1 MWRGLIWARLLQ
13 AGCFPNGALRINQQ
27 RPVWQFDRQHSS
39 LCSWLQLSSNLVPS
53 ALIMSGQIWSRPN
66 TCELM
71 VCFDAVWLEGMGCH
85 LLTHW
90 NINHSRKSGLK
101 DDRDRVRRQRRMR
114 APVGFRFVGFGWSLL
129 SPTSQPSAGVR
140 SASPERQPLP
150 DGIKTERL
158 AEWGRE
164 DEEKEQTKKESKEKG
179 KEGAECQDKD
189 VLSVILAPA
198 VCPVKAWKGCCLSTI
213 LFADIQNPISGCVGA
228 GFLSDSGPFVRR
240 AINEEHW
247 QR

>member
-66 TCELM
+66 TRELM

-90 NINHSRKSGLK
+90 NINHSRKYGLK
-101 DDRDRVRRQRRMR
+101 DDRDRVRRQRRMW

-140 SASPERQPLP
+140 SASPR
-150 DGIKTERL
+150 GSRC
-158 AEWGRE
+158 
-164 DEEKEQTKKESKEKG
+164 QTASKR
-179 KEGAECQDKD
+179 KD
-189 VLSVILAPA
+189 
-198 VCPVKAWKGCCLSTI
+198 
-213 LFADIQNPISGCVGA
+213 
-228 GFLSDSGPFVRR
+228 
-240 AINEEHW
+240 
-247 QR
+247 